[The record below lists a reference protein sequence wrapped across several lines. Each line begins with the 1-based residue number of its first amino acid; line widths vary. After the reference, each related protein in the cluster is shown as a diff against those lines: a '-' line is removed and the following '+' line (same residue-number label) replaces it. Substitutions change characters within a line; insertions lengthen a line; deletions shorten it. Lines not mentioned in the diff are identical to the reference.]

1 MLTRYLYL
9 DYSCYN
15 YHRER
20 FICLPEEG
28 VKVRPVIGD
37 SVCHPATERK
47 GQIVDIY
54 ENPACLMRLFTI
66 RWEDGEIEE
75 VEELEFGPLED

>member
-1 MLTRYLYL
+1 
-9 DYSCYN
+9 
-15 YHRER
+15 
-20 FICLPEEG
+20 
-28 VKVRPVIGD
+28 VWKVRSVIGD
-37 SVCHPATERK
+37 FVCHPTSARK

-66 RWEDGEIEE
+66 QWDDGEQEE